1 MELFLTSVYVLCLGT
16 CMFVELATSDKE
28 SETIGGILGDVV
40 LND

>member
-1 MELFLTSVYVLCLGT
+1 MELFLTGVYVLCLGT

-28 SETIGGILGDVV
+28 RGLIGIILSDVV